1 MRATTIQDSLDLL
14 EWRNAIEVRKISRN
28 QALIPKKV
36 HKHWLLNRLNLQP
49 HEPFWMFESARGK
62 IGCVR
67 FDSTEIQ
74 NQFAISL
81 IINPLF
87 RGEGYGKII
96 LGQAINEFL
105 ARNPAVSF
113 HAEVHKSNLISR
125 SLFLSSG
132 FKEFGSDK
140 NFLLFKRST
149 NLH

>member
-1 MRATTIQDSLDLL
+1 MRDTTIQDSLDLF

-36 HKHWLLNRLNLQP
+36 HEQWLLNRLNLQP
-49 HEPFWMFESARGK
+49 HEPFWMFESAIGK
-62 IGCVR
+62 IGFVR
-67 FDSTEIQ
+67 FDSTEIL

-81 IINPLF
+81 VINPLF

-96 LGQAINEFL
+96 LSQAINEFL
-105 ARNPAVSF
+105 AHNPEAGF
-113 HAEVHKSNLISR
+113 HAEAHKSNLISR
-125 SLFLSSG
+125 SLFLNSG

-140 NFLLFKRST
+140 NFLLFKRSA